1 MPTNPIKPPV
11 TSRSANE
18 AAITGVMAMQGAG
31 AREPKGFWADA
42 WGQVFKQPIA
52 VTAIIWIAF
61 VGLLAVFAPVL
72 ASGHPI
78 TMLASDPDSGEMARV
93 WPLFANLT
101 TGDWLLLV
109 WAVLSMVLLAV
120 PMRVGRGARLGWVVA
135 SGLQFAFTTVIS
147 SWVRGTF
154 EARDVSEAMRSI
166 EQSAWFPFAL
176 IIGIALLVAVAFS
189 LLPTA
194 ARLTN
199 RLIFV
204 GVVGAIAVGL
214 GLATW
219 ERQPE
224 LFDYRERIAAG
235 VAADPVYT
243 IVPWSPAQQFGDR
256 KADRLAPGATATSA
270 LANSLTARFNP
281 TAPIGDEG
289 VRFIRDN
296 VETLPLE
303 DSEHRIVLD
312 ALAEGLVQPEFTAV
326 QAEDALKEVLR
337 PFGESFVFGTDGKG
351 QDVLSQLVH
360 ASRLA
365 ISIGLVSTGIAV
377 VIGVTLGALMGYFGG
392 IVDMLLYRVV
402 EVFMAVPVLFI
413 LIVAAGLLENP
424 STYVMMAIIGCFTW
438 HSAARFVR
446 AEFYKLRNQDF
457 VQSAKAVGLPLRSI
471 LFKHML
477 PNGVTP
483 VLVDASFAIALA
495 IHFEA
500 TLSFLGLGP
509 VDQASW
515 GRLLADSTGDSGDF
529 KWWLAVFPGGA
540 IFLTAL
546 SYNLMGEA
554 LRDAI
559 DPKLKKARV

>member
-1 MPTNPIKPPV
+1 MASTPP
-11 TSRSANE
+11 SPSKRSHGQAD
-18 AAITGVMAMQGAG
+18 AVTGVMLAQGVG
-31 AREPKGFWADA
+31 VQEPKGFWADA
-42 WGQVFKQPIA
+42 WSQVMKQPVA
-52 VTAIIWIAF
+52 VASIVWIAI
-61 VGLLAVFAPVL
+61 VGALAVFAPL
-72 ASGHPI
+72 IASGHP
-78 TMLASDPDSGEMARV
+78 LALTLIDADGSTRTV
-93 WPLFANLT
+93 FPLFANLT

-109 WAVLSMVLLAV
+109 WGLASV
-120 PMRVGRGARLGWVVA
+120 PFIALPMALERGTRLAMIVF
-135 SGLQFAFTTVIS
+135 SGLQMAFSTVLIA
-147 SWVRGTF
+147 WIRGSFEERDASEWMRTF
-154 EARDVSEAMRSI
+154 E
-166 EQSAWFPFAL
+166 QSDAFPFVVTMGVAL
-176 IIGIALLVAVAFS
+176 VIGGLFLIVPTLRSFLARAGFVAGIVALVS
-189 LLPTA
+189 
-194 ARLTN
+194 
-199 RLIFV
+199 
-204 GVVGAIAVGL
+204 AI

-224 LFDYRERIAAG
+224 LFDYRDRVSAG
-235 VAADPVYT
+235 QAKDPLYT
-243 IVPWSPAQQFGDR
+243 LVPWSPAQQFGDR
-256 KADRLAPGATATSA
+256 KADRLPPGASETSA
-270 LANSLTARFNP
+270 LSTSLTAGLDP
-281 TAPIGDEG
+281 TGALGDEG
-289 VRFIRDN
+289 LAEILAQVD
-296 VETLPLE
+296 TLPLTA
-303 DSEHRIVLD
+303 DQRANLRASID
-312 ALAEGLVQPEFTAV
+312 EGLITPDMLTVD
-326 QAEDALKEVLR
+326 AEDALRDHLR
-337 PFGESFVFGTDGKG
+337 PLGFAFTLGTDGKG
-351 QDVLSQLVH
+351 QDVLSQLIH

-446 AEFYKLRNQDF
+446 AEFFKLRDQDF

-546 SYNLMGEA
+546 AYNLMGEA

>member
-1 MPTNPIKPPV
+1 MPNDPPNQKRAPGEPDAV
-11 TSRSANE
+11 
-18 AAITGVMAMQGAG
+18 TGVMLAQGVG
-31 AREPKGFWADA
+31 VQEPKGFWADA
-42 WGQVFKQPIA
+42 WSQVLKQPVA
-52 VTAIIWIAF
+52 VASIVWIAI
-61 VGLLAVFAPVL
+61 VGALAVFAPL
-72 ASGHPI
+72 IAAGHPLLL
-78 TMLASDPDSGEMARV
+78 TLVDESGGTSTV
-93 WPLFANLT
+93 SPLLSNLT
-101 TGDWLLLV
+101 TGDWLLLL
-109 WAVLSMVLLAV
+109 WGLLSVPFLAV
-120 PMRVGRGARLGWVVA
+120 PLPIERGTRLAMVVL
-135 SGLQFAFTTVIS
+135 SGLQMAFTNIIIV
-147 SWVRGTF
+147 WVRGAF
-154 EARDVSEAMRSI
+154 EERDASEWMREF
-166 EQSAWFPFAL
+166 EQGDAFQYVVV
-176 IIGIALLVAVAFS
+176 IGIALAIGALMLIAPVMKSAFTRIGFIAGVAALASVVA
-189 LLPTA
+189 
-194 ARLTN
+194 
-199 RLIFV
+199 
-204 GVVGAIAVGL
+204 
-214 GLATW
+214 LATW

-224 LFDYRERIAAG
+224 LFDYRDRISAG
-235 VAADPVYT
+235 EAKDPFYT

-256 KADRLAPGATATSA
+256 KADRLPPGASETSA
-270 LANSLTARFNP
+270 LATSLTSGLDP
-281 TAPIGDEG
+281 TGAIGEEGIRALTDLVAALPITE
-289 VRFIRDN
+289 
-296 VETLPLE
+296 EEQASL
-303 DSEHRIVLD
+303 LD
-312 ALAEGLVQPEFTAV
+312 AIRGGLLTPDTVTV
-326 QAEDALKEVLR
+326 DAEDALRDYLR
-337 PFGESFVFGTDGKG
+337 PLGFSFTLGTDGKG
-351 QDVLSQLVH
+351 QDVISQLIH

-392 IVDMLLYRVV
+392 IVAMLLYRVV

-446 AEFYKLRNQDF
+446 AEFFKLRDQDF

-515 GRLLADSTGDSGDF
+515 GRLLADSPGDSGDF

-546 SYNLMGEA
+546 AYNLMGEA